1 MNAPRFGRA
10 ALAILV
16 AALSL
21 PDPARAALLF
31 DRLSPTPSTTN
42 SVGVTVTFLSVPQ
55 NATSTVQGSSFIDL
69 NYDTVT
75 HALTIADADLLGS
88 NVAFSWGPNLTMN
101 ASNLR
106 VQFAPDIPN
115 APTPTTTV
123 DANTGAFANLNV
135 PVRFTGSVSVNGGGQ
150 IPAIGDTTIVL
161 AGTFSYDPNDGS
173 FALTNV
179 TGTYGPLLLQ
189 ITQSVSVS
197 ISGSTTFNFDAA
209 APIDEIP
216 GNARVGSALSLTGR
230 GFTPG
235 SLLKVFVA
243 TSNGVVDVMPNGLA
257 PTTVAADGTSGTWT
271 LPWPWPASPP
281 NDVLVGNGFA
291 SAFLV
296 RSDLDYSVSNT
307 QGVVLLGNPNLNPKV
322 PSITGIGGTAL
333 SATSSQESIATAN
346 VEALITPNAQ
356 ATIQGDGFVSPVI
369 NIFSASGNCAP
380 GGGIVPS
387 ASTST
392 TITFT
397 VPAGCPVGPGSVQVV
412 NATGSFLASNAVSI
426 PIGELVTVSGVE
438 VNGATVTVNGTGFN
452 SLTVINLFG
461 SNGSTVINAGGLNGS
476 NPNIPLTI
484 VDSHQF
490 TFTRPGSLVAGS
502 AFLQAI
508 NPPFIPFTNSGT
520 GASGSFVLP

>member
-1 MNAPRFGRA
+1 MM
-10 ALAILV
+10 ALVV
-16 AALSL
+16 ASIAV
-21 PDPARAALLF
+21 PAVARASVLF

-42 SVGVTVTFLSVPQ
+42 SVGVTVTFLTVPK
-55 NATSTVQGSSFIDL
+55 NATSTVQSASFIDL
-69 NYDTVT
+69 HYDTDS
-75 HALTIADADLLGS
+75 HQLTVADADLLGS
-88 NVAFSWGPNLTMN
+88 NVSFTWASLTMN
-101 ASNLR
+101 ANNLR
-106 VQFAPDIPN
+106 VQYAPDLPS
-115 APTPTTTV
+115 APIPTTTV
-123 DANTGAFANLNV
+123 DANSGAFSNLNV
-135 PVRFTGSVSVNGGGQ
+135 PVRFTGSVSVNGGSQ

-161 AGTFSYDPNDGS
+161 SGTFTYDPSDGS

-216 GNARVGSALSLTGR
+216 GNAKVGGALTLTGR

-243 TSNGVVDVMPNGLA
+243 TSNGVVDVIPNGLA
-257 PTTVAADGTSGTWT
+257 PNTVAADGTTGTWN
-271 LPWPWPASPP
+271 LPWPWPVAAP
-281 NDVLVGNGFA
+281 NDVLVGNGYA

-296 RSDLDYSVSNT
+296 RSDFAYSLSNT
-307 QGVVLLGNPNLNPKV
+307 QGVVLLGNANLNPKV

-356 ATIQGDGFVSPVI
+356 TTIQGEGFVSPVV

-380 GGGIVPS
+380 GGGIVPTS
-387 ASTST
+387 ST
-392 TITFT
+392 TTSITFT
-397 VPAGCPVGPGSVQVV
+397 VPAGCPVGPGSVQVI

-426 PIGELVTVSGVE
+426 PISELVTVSSVQ
-438 VNGATVTVNGTGFN
+438 VNGGTVTVNGTGFS

-461 SNGSTVINAGGLNGS
+461 SNGSTVINAGGLNGGD
-476 NPNIPLTI
+476 PNIPLTL

-520 GASGSFVLP
+520 GAAGSFVLP